1 LDPVPA
7 VPLLLISSHLPLHIL
22 NAPLN
27 DISTAIT
34 TLGLAELE
42 VWQGLDAF
50 LNFDKSMPLGLRL
63 HLLSIETSFINSRL
77 WRSEELVEVI
87 A

>member
-1 LDPVPA
+1 LA
-7 VPLLLISSHLPLHIL
+7 LHIL